1 MKINYLTFVTFI
13 FSVFFLTQIQA
24 QAQESVN
31 TAGGNASGSGG
42 SSSYS
47 IGQIVYSTQVG
58 TNGSLAQGVQQPLE
72 ISVIIALDETS
83 GINLVASAYPNPTYD
98 FLTLKIDD
106 FASLTYKAMTY
117 QLFDMNGALLE
128 TKKIESTETRIN
140 TNNLVSSTYFIKIIS
155 DNIEIKIFKIIKN

>member
-1 MKINYLTFVTFI
+1 M
-13 FSVFFLTQIQA
+13 
-24 QAQESVN
+24 
-31 TAGGNASGSGG
+31 
-42 SSSYS
+42 
-47 IGQIVYSTQVG
+47 YSTQVG

-83 GINLVASAYPNPTYD
+83 GINLVASAYPNPAYD

-128 TKKIESTETRIN
+128 TKKIESMETRIN